1 MKEKIKNIILMSL
14 IVLFCISITPITMQ
28 NDTYYTI
35 AIGEHILE
43 NGIDMQDPFSWHEEL
58 PYTYPHW
65 GYDVMTY
72 LVYSIGQAIAGEVGA
87 YGAIYIVTCILSAI
101 LGVTIFKVNKKL
113 AKNTILSFIITLL
126 AIYALKSFIAARAQ
140 LVTFILFVLE
150 IYFIEMFLKETKKR
164 YILGLITIPI
174 LMANLHLAV
183 WWFYFILY
191 LPYIAEYIVAK
202 ILIIKDETILTR
214 IHITSNKNIKYLI
227 IIMIICIFTGL
238 LTPLG
243 STPYTYLIKTMQG
256 NTTQNINEHLP
267 MTLMQ
272 HREVLITAMVITVI
286 FVCSK
291 AKLKLRDAFMLF
303 GLIFLMFY
311 SRRQESIFFLVCSI
325 IVNKLLIDILERYNE
340 DGIKKVEKILLRK
353 LPIALISLFVVISSV
368 YFIVEKDGDTF
379 VSEST
384 YPVEASEWI
393 LENLNLNEIRLFNEY
408 NYGSYLLY
416 RGIPVF
422 IDSRADLYA
431 PEFNTSTGKIEDG
444 RDIFI
449 DFIDASNL
457 NIFYEDVFE
466 KYEITHV
473 ILYRNSKMNLMICN
487 TNDGKYNCIYEDEYF
502 TIYEIKEETINVN
515 LLEESE

>member
-1 MKEKIKNIILMSL
+1 MVCCS
-14 IVLFCISITPITMQ
+14 VFFTLF
-28 NDTYYTI
+28 
-35 AIGEHILE
+35 
-43 NGIDMQDPFSWHEEL
+43 
-58 PYTYPHW
+58 
-65 GYDVMTY
+65 
-72 LVYSIGQAIAGEVGA
+72 
-87 YGAIYIVTCILSAI
+87 
-101 LGVTIFKVNKKL
+101 
-113 AKNTILSFIITLL
+113 
-126 AIYALKSFIAARAQ
+126 
-140 LVTFILFVLE
+140 
-150 IYFIEMFLKETKKR
+150 
-164 YILGLITIPI
+164 
-174 LMANLHLAV
+174 
-183 WWFYFILY
+183 
-191 LPYIAEYIVAK
+191 
-202 ILIIKDETILTR
+202 
-214 IHITSNKNIKYLI
+214 SN
-227 IIMIICIFTGL
+227 
-238 LTPLG
+238 
-243 STPYTYLIKTMQG
+243 Q
-256 NTTQNINEHLP
+256 
-267 MTLMQ
+267 
-272 HREVLITAMVITVI
+272 
-286 FVCSK
+286 
-291 AKLKLRDAFMLF
+291 
-303 GLIFLMFY
+303 
-311 SRRQESIFFLVCSI
+311 QESIFFLVCSI